1 MATIPRIVAQRSLDP
16 GGVVS
21 YPQGDPV
28 GQALEQAGTK
38 GQSLVT
44 HYFDRVAQ
52 QERFQ
57 SLISFDGFSNEL
69 VGETDKAKQ
78 TMKPGALGLHDQ
90 LLETYDKRSSEWL
103 ATIPEGQR
111 PEFEARVRAKREQF
125 SVGAAR
131 LEKDESDRF
140 QVDGIT
146 KRLDTAKSGVLQTG
160 PEAVAAYQKDVEE
173 LIDSS
178 TLTPIAK
185 QQAKD
190 KVKADLAETGFL
202 SLAKRDPEEAKRVAK
217 GWGVDQGFSGTA
229 VDRTMQLLR
238 DKEGFKSST
247 YWDVNAERVGYGSD
261 TITAADGTIR
271 TVKRGD
277 TVTRADAER
286 DLQRRTAES
295 LDSVRKSVGD
305 EAFSRLNPNQQAA
318 LGSVTYNYGRLP
330 DNIAAAAR
338 SGDAAAIAAAIEARQ
353 GDNNGVNKARRLS
366 EAALARS
373 SGDGPVQGVYQ
384 PDERF
389 NGVPADKRLQLA
401 GMADLEQHKRD
412 VAVATAA
419 TQDYNNKLNT
429 LQTAI
434 IDNNATLADIQK
446 ARQDGWLKDAGDI
459 LKLQGQIAARDKGMA
474 DSVNFGKAIADPNF
488 AWNPVDKDQRDW
500 ADAGFKSLGGNMQ
513 SLQTVAEKTG
523 IVPASAGVALKGALF
538 SPNAQTVQNALQ
550 TSANLVGGRYPDI
563 FASVADGK
571 QLTDAALTFRH
582 YVYDRGMTA
591 ADATKRIMEERMPEY
606 QQKVTAKIKS
616 EDMREIVKKEL
627 KDSDIR
633 GAFDD
638 SLFGLAPNP
647 KLAFSPEQRNRAM
660 GDYEEIFREKFAANG
675 DVALSKKLALEE
687 FKKTWGV
694 TQLNGSKVVMKF
706 PPEKS
711 AAYTGIENVS
721 DGIAAQ
727 AVLAIKEFNGV
738 DVERSKLRIEEI
750 KNTADRYMRGEA
762 PGYFLSYEDKNGNFQ
777 TIPRE
782 FYADPEAMRAVQ
794 TAAREKGAAFE
805 QKRAEAMSH
814 PYAFSNQVAAIA
826 RYFHDLP
833 EKNRQAIKQMSGSAE
848 ASNAVP

>member
-28 GQALEQAGTK
+28 GQQLEQSGK
-38 GQSLVT
+38 QLQSLVI
-44 HYFDRVAQ
+44 HYQDRVNQ

-78 TMKPGALGLHDQ
+78 AMQPGALGLHDK
-90 LLETYDKRSSEWL
+90 LLETYDKRSQEWL
-103 ATIPEGQR
+103 SSIPESQR
-111 PEFEARVRAKREQF
+111 PEFEARIRSKRESF

-217 GWGVDQGFSGTA
+217 GWGVDHGFSGTA

-247 YWDVNAERVGYGSD
+247 YWDVNADRVGYGSD
-261 TITAADGTIR
+261 TITAADGTVR

-286 DLQRRTAES
+286 DLQRRTQES
-295 LDSVRKSVGD
+295 LNTVRQAVGD
-305 EAFSRLNPNQQAA
+305 EAFSRLTPNQQAA

-330 DNIAAAAR
+330 DNIAAAVR
-338 SGDAAAIAAAIEARQ
+338 TGDAGAIASAIEARQ
-353 GDNNGVNKARRLS
+353 NDNNGINKSRRLS

-373 SGDGPVQGVYQ
+373 SGDGPAPGVYQ
-384 PDERF
+384 SDPRF
-389 NGVPADKRLQLA
+389 DGVPADKRLQLA
-401 GMADLEQHKRD
+401 GMADLELRRRE
-412 VAVATAA
+412 AATAAAA
-419 TQDYNNKLNT
+419 TQDYSNKLNE

-434 IDNNATLADIQK
+434 LDNNATLADVQK

-459 LKLQGQIAARDKGMA
+459 LKLQDQIASRDKGMA
-474 DSVNFGKAIADPNF
+474 DTVNFGRAIADPNF
-488 AWNPVDKDQRDW
+488 AWNPVAKDQKDW
-500 ADAGFKSLGGNMQ
+500 ADAGFKSLGGNLQ
-513 SLQTVAEKTG
+513 ALQTIAEKTG
-523 IVPASAGVALKGALF
+523 IVPASAGVALQGALF

-563 FASVADGK
+563 FASVADGGK
-571 QLTDAALTFRH
+571 LTDAANTFRH

-591 ADATKRIMEERMPEY
+591 ADATKRIMEERTPEFE
-606 QQKVTAKIKS
+606 QKVRAKLKS
-616 EDMREIVKKEL
+616 DDVNEAVKKNL
-627 KDSDIR
+627 SVNDIR
-633 GAFDD
+633 SAFDT
-638 SLFGLAPNP
+638 SFLGLAPDP
-647 KLAFSPEQRNRAM
+647 QLTFSPEMRVRAM
-660 GDYEEIFREKFAANG
+660 GDYEEIFREKFLTNG
-675 DVALSKKLALEE
+675 DVSLSKTLALEE
-687 FKKTWGV
+687 MKKTWGV
-694 TQLNGSKVVMKF
+694 TTVSGAKTVMKY
-706 PPEKS
+706 PPERS
-711 AAYTGIENVS
+711 QAYAGIENPAEH
-721 DGIAAQ
+721 IAAQ
-727 AVLAIKEFNGV
+727 AVSAVKDLNGV
-738 DVERSKLRIEEI
+738 DVERSKIRLDEV
-750 KNTADRYMRGEA
+750 KNTGERYMQGM
-762 PGYFLSYEDKNGNFQ
+762 PPTYVLSYVDKNGHVQ
-777 TIPRE
+777 TIPKQ
-782 FYADPEAMRAVQ
+782 FYADPAAMRGTQ
-794 TAAREKGAAFE
+794 TAARAA
-805 QKRAEAMSH
+805 QSAKINEA
-814 PYAFSNQVAAIA
+814 AGITADNV
-826 RYFHDLP
+826 DLP
-833 EKNRQAIKQMSGSAE
+833 RANFGVQ
-848 ASNAVP
+848 